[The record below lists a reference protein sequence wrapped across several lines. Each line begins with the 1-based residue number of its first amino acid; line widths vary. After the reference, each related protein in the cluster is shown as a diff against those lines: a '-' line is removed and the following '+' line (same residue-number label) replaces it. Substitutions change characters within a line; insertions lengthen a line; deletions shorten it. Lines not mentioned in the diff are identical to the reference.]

1 MILILINSGDEK
13 MADYQKMYSTLF
25 NEITDVIEKLK
36 QAQQKTEDI
45 YIEEG
50 EKDNIIII
58 KPKLK
63 E

>member
-1 MILILINSGDEK
+1 

-50 EKDNIIII
+50 EKDSIIII
-58 KPKLK
+58 KPKSK